1 MASLPKVRDGFL
13 LQQTAEEKS
22 FDSIMI
28 GTADWYTWLENH
40 RSFCFEADAC
50 SFTARKEQRP
60 AGWYWYG
67 SRRVHGKLHRAYI
80 GKSAALTP
88 ERLDEVAKILEQAE
102 DAGLRRITS
111 PIAAKLLRVSDD
123 GNLSGILVPSWGR
136 WGDDGCRLSFHF
148 VFDDPSAPLRLCK
161 RSSHNQQLSKCLRG
175 QGKDH
180 GIEDL
185 YRQPSSSDSSSSDD
199 HLIN

>member
-102 DAGLRRITS
+102 DALQGSIHRPRRLPGSDALQVQQVS
-111 PIAAKLLRVSDD
+111 PIPLPTVLAVAEALTEPKPVPKH
-123 GNLSGILVPSWGR
+123 NLPV
-136 WGDDGCRLSFHF
+136 
-148 VFDDPSAPLRLCK
+148 
-161 RSSHNQQLSKCLRG
+161 
-175 QGKDH
+175 
-180 GIEDL
+180 
-185 YRQPSSSDSSSSDD
+185 
-199 HLIN
+199 